1 MNQTFQHKNVGKIKY
16 NSPPLQLKPIQLMS
30 QVR

>member
-16 NSPPLQLKPIQLMS
+16 NPPLQLKPIQLMS